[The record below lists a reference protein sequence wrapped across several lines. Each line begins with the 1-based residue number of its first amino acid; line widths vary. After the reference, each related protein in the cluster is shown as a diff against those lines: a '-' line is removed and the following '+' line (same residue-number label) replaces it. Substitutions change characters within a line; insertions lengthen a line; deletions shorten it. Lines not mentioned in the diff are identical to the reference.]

1 MYYFCLFSYA
11 YYNTSFSLLT
21 FRKYPT
27 EAGERYFDSARF
39 ITSTFD
45 TSPKM
50 LIEVERLLKADEGV
64 LRFYTTRA
72 KNNIVA
78 ARGTSFRNPYLNPV
92 PVETQA

>member
-1 MYYFCLFSYA
+1 MRYFCLFSYA
-11 YYNTSFSLLT
+11 YYNTICLHFDI
-21 FRKYPT
+21 RKYPT